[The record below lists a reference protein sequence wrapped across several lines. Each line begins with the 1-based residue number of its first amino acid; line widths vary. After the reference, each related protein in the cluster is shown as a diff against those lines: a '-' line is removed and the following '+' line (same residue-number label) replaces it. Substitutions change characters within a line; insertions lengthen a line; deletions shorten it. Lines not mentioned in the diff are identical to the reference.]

1 MTITD
6 SRNGKTYEVPVTN
19 SFVKSSDLQKIMN
32 NGKVLRT
39 YDPGYM
45 NTMTCTSKICF
56 IDGDKG
62 ILEYR
67 GIPIEELAEKSSFLE
82 VAFLLLY
89 GLLCRPSPLLFSGFT
104 RPQTALFSFSFSFF
118 LLNLI
123 LRPPPQ
129 SLNHVPFSVRRPSSQ
144 C

>member
-1 MTITD
+1 
-6 SRNGKTYEVPVTN
+6 
-19 SFVKSSDLQKIMN
+19 
-32 NGKVLRT
+32 
-39 YDPGYM
+39 M

-89 GLLCRPSPLLFSGFT
+89 GELPSHKQYANFSKKIIEHTFIHTDLEIMMKSYRYDAHPMGMLCST
-104 RPQTALFSFSFSFF
+104 IAALST
-118 LLNLI
+118 LH
-123 LRPPPQ
+123 P
-129 SLNHVPFSVRRPSSQ
+129 
-144 C
+144 